1 MMAVL
6 QTIDLKKYY
15 GEGENQVKA
24 LDGICLE
31 IEEGK
36 FTAIVGTSG
45 SGKSTLSSKC
55 NLRFYLQIRR
65 SAMHYVIHSAED
77 PDSQSHLLTASG
89 IPE

>member
-31 IEEGK
+31 IEEGEIHCDCRNFWK
-36 FTAIVGTSG
+36 RKIYTFTYARRTGYTNIR
-45 SGKSTLSSKC
+45 KSDCGRKGY
-55 NLRFYLQIRR
+55 F
-65 SAMHYVIHSAED
+65 
-77 PDSQSHLLTASG
+77 
-89 IPE
+89 